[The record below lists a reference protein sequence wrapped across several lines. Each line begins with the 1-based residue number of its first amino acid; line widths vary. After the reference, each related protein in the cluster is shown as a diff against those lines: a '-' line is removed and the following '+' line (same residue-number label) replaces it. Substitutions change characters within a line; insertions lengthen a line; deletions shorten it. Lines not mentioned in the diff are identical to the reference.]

1 MAKVCW
7 VDTRILIH
15 SNKTGLPFRDNSNKS
30 QNYTDKPP
38 KTKKLG
44 RLCGCSEPFEVESES
59 AGQRSRRVNGRRKQR
74 FAPSANI
81 RGQVARRLQA
91 PIRSTGS
98 AGAIAAK
105 SPAVKEK
112 HRRSPKKRPAIVC
125 RSELHYVF
133 GSLRPAGTPTFSFSV
148 SSSGIERNTSPSSS
162 RSTSTRLS
170 SSSVPC
176 ISLSESSSST

>member
-1 MAKVCW
+1 MDAANRSKSNRNRRANEVAALTVAK
-7 VDTRILIH
+7 
-15 SNKTGLPFRDNSNKS
+15 NSAS
-30 QNYTDKPP
+30 P
-38 KTKKLG
+38 L
-44 RLCGCSEPFEVESES
+44 S
-59 AGQRSRRVNGRRKQR
+59 AS
-74 FAPSANI
+74 I

-98 AGAIAAK
+98 ASAIAAK
-105 SPAVKEK
+105 CPAVKEK
-112 HRRSPKKRPAIVC
+112 HRRSPNERPAIVC

-133 GSLRPAGTPTFSFSV
+133 GNLRPAGTPTFSFSV